1 MIGVGIFCST
11 WDNRLNTNHTL
22 RLSKLSKETLL
33 YTFEKNV
40 KDFLALLELS
50 CSMGLTIFRLG
61 SNFIPFASH
70 ERFDN
75 DWLLDVESR
84 LRLLSD
90 KIKSYGIRI
99 TMHPGQF
106 VVLNSPRE
114 DVVRRSLKELSYHMW
129 VLDTMGLSWESIIV
143 VHVGGVYGN
152 KREALK
158 RFEKTIGENEWLTK
172 RLAIEN
178 DEKYYTAEDVVELG
192 EKLGLPVVFD
202 YYHHLLNPSAFSI
215 DRLVETWRGT
225 TPEFHLSSLPEGVHK
240 LGEHGDFVKLED
252 FLDLANLWG
261 NRGPLDV
268 VIEAKKKEVAV
279 EKLIQELER
288 VGYKLRRPK
297 CFKKC

>member
-11 WDNRLNTNHTL
+11 WDNRLNTNHAL

-33 YTFEKNV
+33 YIFEKNV

-75 DWLLDVESR
+75 DWFLDVENR

-90 KIKSYGIRI
+90 KVKSYGIRI

-129 VLDTMGLSWESIIV
+129 VLDTMGLSGESIIV

-158 RFEKTIGENEWLTK
+158 RFE
-172 RLAIEN
+172 
-178 DEKYYTAEDVVELG
+178 
-192 EKLGLPVVFD
+192 
-202 YYHHLLNPSAFSI
+202 
-215 DRLVETWRGT
+215 
-225 TPEFHLSSLPEGVHK
+225 
-240 LGEHGDFVKLED
+240 
-252 FLDLANLWG
+252 
-261 NRGPLDV
+261 
-268 VIEAKKKEVAV
+268 
-279 EKLIQELER
+279 
-288 VGYKLRRPK
+288 
-297 CFKKC
+297 